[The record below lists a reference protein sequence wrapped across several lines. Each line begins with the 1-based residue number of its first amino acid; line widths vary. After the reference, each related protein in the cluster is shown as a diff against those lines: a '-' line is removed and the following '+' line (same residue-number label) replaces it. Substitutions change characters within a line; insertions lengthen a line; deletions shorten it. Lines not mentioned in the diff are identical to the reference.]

1 VDQNTSQERALQ
13 PDILRAWRRRVM
25 AAPALADV
33 LWISKDFLASW
44 APADLARLPGNCRPD
59 SLKDIYDVATYA
71 LMLERA
77 RCSTI
82 DEGIEMQ
89 QMASFF
95 SSASQRVAVLLH
107 HGLPRVAT
115 PVTRVARP

>member
-1 VDQNTSQERALQ
+1 MDQNTSQERALQ
-13 PDILRAWRRRVM
+13 PDILRAWRRRVTT
-25 AAPALADV
+25 APALADV
-33 LWISKDFLASW
+33 LWISRDFLASW
-44 APADLARLPGNCRPD
+44 VPADLARLPGSCRPD
-59 SLKDIYDVATYA
+59 SLKDIYDIATYA

-77 RCSTI
+77 RCRTI

-107 HGLPRVAT
+107 HGLARVAA
-115 PVTRVARP
+115 PVARVARP